1 VVEAKVTGLKY
12 DEKARSHVV
21 FLSEVKDGTPSG
33 RVLPIWIGPAE
44 ASAIGME
51 LLGKKF
57 QRPLTHDLMATIVK
71 GLRATVTK
79 VMISDLRENTFY
91 ANIVLER
98 EKDHEIVNVDARP
111 SDGIALAL
119 KTGAP
124 IYLSE
129 KVLES
134 AREVKVAKRAS
145 TDEKSRGEEEKTEE
159 ERAEEL
165 RKFLEDLDPG
175 DFGKLSP

>member
-1 VVEAKVTGLKY
+1 MIEAKVTGLQFDKNA
-12 DEKARSHVV
+12 DSHVV
-21 FLSEVKDGTPSG
+21 FLSEVGGD

-44 ASAIGME
+44 ASAIGLEM
-51 LLGKKF
+51 LGKKF
-57 QRPLTHDLMATIVK
+57 QRPLTHDLMVTIVK

-79 VMISDLRENTFY
+79 VVISDLRENTFY

-134 AREVKVAKRAS
+134 ARDVKAAKQTQKERPKEGKA
-145 TDEKSRGEEEKTEE
+145 KGEEEKTEE

-165 RKFLEDLDPG
+165 RKFLEELDPG

>member
-1 VVEAKVTGLKY
+1 MIEVKVTGLQY
-12 DEKARSHVV
+12 DEKAKSHVV
-21 FLSEVKDGTPSG
+21 FLSEVGGG

-57 QRPLTHDLMATIVK
+57 QRPLTHDLMATIVR

-91 ANIVLER
+91 ANVVLER

-111 SDGIALAL
+111 SDSIALAL
-119 KTGAP
+119 KTNAP

-129 KVLES
+129 KILES
-134 AREVKVAKRAS
+134 AREAKVVKQVAKEDKA
-145 TDEKSRGEEEKTEE
+145 KGEEEKTEE

-165 RKFLEDLDPG
+165 RKFLEELDPG

>member
-1 VVEAKVTGLKY
+1 
-12 DEKARSHVV
+12 
-21 FLSEVKDGTPSG
+21 
-33 RVLPIWIGPAE
+33 
-44 ASAIGME
+44 
-51 LLGKKF
+51 
-57 QRPLTHDLMATIVK
+57 
-71 GLRATVTK
+71 VTK
-79 VMISDLRENTFY
+79 VLISDLRENTFY

-129 KVLES
+129 KLLES
-134 AREVKVAKRAS
+134 AREVKVAKQS
-145 TDEKSRGEEEKTEE
+145 PQDDKSKGEEEKTEE

>member
-1 VVEAKVTGLKY
+1 VIEARVAGLQY
-12 DEKARSHVV
+12 DNNAKSHVV
-21 FLSEVKDGTPSG
+21 FLSEIGG
-33 RVLPIWIGPAE
+33 ERVLPIWIGPAE

-71 GLRATVTK
+71 GLRATVTR
-79 VMISDLRENTFY
+79 VVISDLRENTFY

-98 EKDHEIVNVDARP
+98 EKDHEVVNVDARP

-119 KTGAP
+119 KTHAP

-129 KVLES
+129 KVLEN
-134 AREVKVAKRAS
+134 AKEVKVAKQAPA
-145 TDEKSRGEEEKTEE
+145 DAKSRGEEEKTEE
-159 ERAEEL
+159 EKAEEL

>member
-1 VVEAKVTGLKY
+1 MIEAKVTGLQY
-12 DEKARSHVV
+12 DDKAKSHVV
-21 FLSEVKDGTPSG
+21 FLSEVDG
-33 RVLPIWIGPAE
+33 RRILPIWIGPAE
-44 ASAIGME
+44 ASAIAME

-57 QRPLTHDLMATIVK
+57 QRPLTHDLMAVIVK

-98 EKDHEIVNVDARP
+98 EKDHEIVNLDARP

-119 KTGAP
+119 RTHAP

-129 KVLES
+129 KVLET
-134 AREVKVAKRAS
+134 AREVKSVQE
-145 TDEKSRGEEEKTEE
+145 TPTEEKSKGEEEEEKTEE
-159 ERAEEL
+159 QRAEEL